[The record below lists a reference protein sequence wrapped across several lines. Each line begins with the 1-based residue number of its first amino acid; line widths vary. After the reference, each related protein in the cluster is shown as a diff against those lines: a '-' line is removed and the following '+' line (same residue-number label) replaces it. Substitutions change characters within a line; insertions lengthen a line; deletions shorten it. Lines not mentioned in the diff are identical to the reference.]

1 MDPFIAYLLI
11 KQIETD
17 NKKTLVPKQKDTAKK
32 ERHIKKNCL
41 RCGQNPYWCQCLIT
55 NNIIDNN

>member
-17 NKKTLVPKQKDTAKK
+17 NKAFDRSQKNTAKK
-32 ERHIKKNCL
+32 ERQIKNNCL

>member
-17 NKKTLVPKQKDTAKK
+17 NKAFDRSQKNTDRKARQIKT
-32 ERHIKKNCL
+32 NCF

-55 NNIIDNN
+55 NNIIGNN